1 MDDQCPIR
9 CIVILIV
16 HVYRSRGACVFI
28 NSACNPAVT
37 IIPGKLDA
45 VAGHQAKLVR
55 RAVASQAY
63 VRAHG
68 SVEAVRSVLKD
79 RPICDIGADG
89 RTCTDAVIGR
99 QVDTF
104 AADIR
109 SRAVLLNRPIV

>member
-45 VAGHQAKLVR
+45 VAGHQAKLIGG
-55 RAVASQAY
+55 AVVSQPGIWT
-63 VRAHG
+63 HG
-68 SVEAVRSVLKD
+68 SVEAVRGVLKN
-79 RPICDIGADG
+79 RFARNVGADG
-89 RTCTDAVIGR
+89 RTFTDTVVGR
-99 QVDTF
+99 QVNTF
-104 AADIR
+104 TADIR
-109 SRAVLLNRPIV
+109 SHAVLLDCPIV